1 MKLKIVIN
9 LLLLLGI
16 TCHLL
21 SAQNSSNQR
30 YGIYLD
36 YINGYSLHVDDGI
49 SSNII
54 KVNNNT
60 DKAREFVLS
69 TMNPASWKVI
79 GNRERRIKVAPRDSV
94 FIPIRIIPLGE
105 VRGGDIIKIKTS
117 LYSEDMLVSTAQ
129 WIIETEMIHKW
140 TAKIMKDDTHFFHN
154 SDSTVVQVHFK
165 NEGNVDETL
174 NIDYYP
180 SRLLE
185 LINTSKKESFQLKVG
200 RDTTIN
206 VEVKIKQDTDNAS
219 QLYEKPKRSL
229 NKYSLKVKAHS
240 PGQTKSAWQR
250 SATFTKA
257 QSTYKENKMKW
268 DHLPLTIDFQSYDI
282 LGENPYASLGLY
294 GIKHFDG
301 NRYLRYNFQFLG
313 ATGSHP
319 TLEANYQHIAYY
331 APRLQIQLGDISNTH
346 TGGISMQGKGAM
358 IRKVLGRQHSISG
371 IYTRHARLLEENKI
385 RNYGF
390 DYSFDASNKR
400 LNTKVYVQRQSNVI
414 QMYDKNL
421 LGLQLRIVPLREQ
434 QFSFQA
440 DVSQTKF
447 GYPTH
452 TDSIEGYNLIA
463 SYNGRFFHR
472 LDLGLNYQL
481 SSPDF
486 VSYAGAENKRAYFNI
501 RIKDNQNLMSHYIS
515 RKYSPNIYSNGNLI
529 YSGLRSDQEDIKL
542 SYRFRKDH
550 QAFSLYGQ
558 YNYYMVPNYD
568 LNWYGGGVDY
578 SNTLSLYSR
587 INTSLS
593 VWRNNFNM
601 LDDEYTTIQFR
612 LTLRQRNFRFSGLYY
627 YGARYM
633 VDHIN
638 YAENLETPRS
648 YFVNANHEWWCGR
661 KKNLLINTAANMSY
675 RTNLDRLQVNVR
687 PNVEYFVNHG
697 FKIKGYASVVVFNQG
712 EREFVVNNK
721 NIINPEYSKGR
732 FEMGLGFTKDIGL
745 PMSRKNNFDLKFVAF
760 CDDNGNGVKDR
771 NEDVIP
777 NMLIVA
783 TELTEANNINFS
795 SFEGNLEVITN
806 ENGEA
811 VLLNID
817 KGNYRIET
825 HPLQRLKSWYNDRN
839 FSTAVF
845 EDKTIYLPQAKGGK
859 IYGSIQL
866 EVGNYSR
873 FDNEIS
879 LENIKVSARDSS
891 GFVYSCLTDKN
902 GSFILNAPMGTYKIS
917 VNEELFSGALEL
929 AENNMIVSID
939 NNFSE
944 KQQNFF
950 VKEKERKIVITKFAD
965 EEEKKNRKKKEERKE
980 RRN

>member
-1 MKLKIVIN
+1 M
-9 LLLLLGI
+9 
-16 TCHLL
+16 
-21 SAQNSSNQR
+21 AQNSNQS
-30 YGIYLD
+30 YGIYMEYLK
-36 YINGYSLHVDDGI
+36 GYSSHIDDGI
-49 SSNII
+49 SSNIVKI
-54 KVNNNT
+54 NNNT
-60 DKAREFVLS
+60 DKPRQFVLS
-69 TMNPASWKVI
+69 TMNPSAWKVM
-79 GNRERRIKVAPRDSV
+79 GSRERRISIAARDSA
-94 FIPIRIIPLGE
+94 FIPVRIIPLGE
-105 VRGGDIIKIKTS
+105 VKGGDIIKLKTS
-117 LYSEDMLVSTAQ
+117 LYSDDMLISTAQ

-140 TAKIMKDDTHFFHN
+140 TAKILKDDTHFFHD
-154 SDSTVVQVHFK
+154 SDSTTVQVQFQ
-165 NEGNVDETL
+165 NEGNVDEEL
-174 NIDYYP
+174 NISYYP

-185 LINTSKKESFQLKVG
+185 LVSNSQKEKFTLKVG
-200 RDTTIN
+200 HDTTIN
-206 VEVKIKQDTDNAS
+206 VDVKIKPELDS
-219 QLYEKPKRSL
+219 PSKLYEKSKRSL
-229 NKYSLKVKAHS
+229 NKYSLKIKAQS
-240 PGQTKSAWQR
+240 PGQVRSAWQR

-257 QSTYKENKMKW
+257 KSVYKENKMKW

-294 GIKHFDG
+294 GVKHFDG
-301 NRYLRYNFQFLG
+301 KRYLRYNFQFLG

-319 TLEANYQHIAYY
+319 TLESNYQHIAYY
-331 APRLQIQLGDISNTH
+331 APHLQIQLGDISNTH
-346 TGGISMQGKGAM
+346 TGGISMQGKGA
-358 IRKVLGRQHSISG
+358 KVRAVIGKQHSLSG

-390 DYSFDASNKR
+390 DYSFNATNKR
-400 LNTKVYVQRQSNVI
+400 LDTKLYVQRQSNVL

-421 LGLQLRIVPLREQ
+421 LGVQMRLVPLKNQ
-434 QFSFQA
+434 QISFQA

-447 GYPTH
+447 GFPTH
-452 TDSIEGYNLIA
+452 TDSIDGYNLIG
-463 SYNGRFFHR
+463 SYSGRFFR
-472 LDLGLNYQL
+472 RVDVGLNYQL

-515 RKYSPNIYSNGNLI
+515 RQYSPNIYSNGNLI

-542 SYRFRKDH
+542 SYRYRKNN

-558 YNYYMVPNYD
+558 YNYYMVPNYELD
-568 LNWYGGGVDY
+568 WYGGGIDY
-578 SNTLSLYSR
+578 SSTFSLYSR

-593 VWRNNFNM
+593 IWRNNFNI
-601 LDDEYTTIQFR
+601 LDEDYTTIQFR
-612 LTLRQRNFRFSGLYY
+612 VSLRQRNFRFSGLYY

-633 VDHIN
+633 IDHIN
-638 YAENLETPRS
+638 YAETLETPRS
-648 YFVNANHEWWCGR
+648 YFVNANHELWCGR
-661 KKNLLINTAANMSY
+661 KKNVLLNTAANMSY

-687 PNVEYFVNHG
+687 PNVEYFVAQG

-712 EREFVVNNK
+712 ERGFVVNNED
-721 NIINPEYSKGR
+721 IINPAYTNGR

-745 PMSRKNNFDLKFVAF
+745 PMSRKNNFDLKFIAF
-760 CDDNGNGVKDR
+760 CDDNGNGVKER

-783 TELTEANNINFS
+783 TELTETNNIDFS

-825 HPLQRLKSWYNDRN
+825 HPLQRLKSWYTDRN

-866 EVGNYSR
+866 EVGTYTR
-873 FDNEIS
+873 FENEIS
-879 LENIKVSARDSS
+879 LENIRITAADSS

-917 VNEELFSGALEL
+917 VNEDLFSGSFEL
-929 AENNMIVSID
+929 AENNMIISID

-965 EEEKKNRKKKEERKE
+965 DEKRSDKKKKEDRKD
-980 RRN
+980 RRNNNPTND